1 MNQQAPLGYQLPK
14 DIEPGRDKL
23 VLEDGTAVSITAS
36 YALGE
41 NNWAVDTSA
50 GMIQMDPN
58 VRVRVQ
64 RPA

>member
-1 MNQQAPLGYQLPK
+1 MKKNDHSGYQFPK
-14 DIEPGRDKL
+14 DIQPGRDKL

-41 NNWAVDTSA
+41 RWAVDTPA
-50 GMIQMDPN
+50 GMIQMDPD

-64 RPA
+64 RPH

>member
-1 MNQQAPLGYQLPK
+1 MTQQSPLGYQLPK

-41 NNWAVDTSA
+41 RWAVDTSA

>member
-1 MNQQAPLGYQLPK
+1 MTQQSPLGYQFPK

-23 VLEDGTAVSITAS
+23 VLEDGTAVTITAS
-36 YALGE
+36 YALGDR
-41 NNWAVDTSA
+41 WAVDTVGA
-50 GMIQMDPN
+50 GMVQMDPN